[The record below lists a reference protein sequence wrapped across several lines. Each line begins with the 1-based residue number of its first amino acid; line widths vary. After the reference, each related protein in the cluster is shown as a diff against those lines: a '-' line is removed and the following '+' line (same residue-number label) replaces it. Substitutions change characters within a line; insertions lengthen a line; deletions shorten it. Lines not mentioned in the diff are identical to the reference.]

1 MSDKERFVTL
11 VGEGLHV
18 SADVVNVVVVLIF
31 VRIRSQSQRYF
42 SDFVT
47 ARQISPSS

>member
-1 MSDKERFVTL
+1 MTL

-18 SADVVNVVVVLIF
+18 SADVVNVVVVVVVLIF